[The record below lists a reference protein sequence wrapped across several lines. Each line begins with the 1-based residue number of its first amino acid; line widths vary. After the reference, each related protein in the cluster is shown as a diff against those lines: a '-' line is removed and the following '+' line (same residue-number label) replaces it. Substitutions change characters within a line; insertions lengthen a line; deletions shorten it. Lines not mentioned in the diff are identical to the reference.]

1 LTGFQDLHFLVAN
14 VIRAEIVK
22 KLYHILFYFGK
33 GKEISSIF

>member
-22 KLYHILFYFGK
+22 KFNNILFYFGI
-33 GKEISSIF
+33 GKEIFLIF

>member
-22 KLYHILFYFGK
+22 KLNYIFSILEKARNFF
-33 GKEISSIF
+33 